1 MTEKRIFFVIKVLS
15 IIGIS
20 LAIYLLIEQI
30 TQSSFRPCNIN
41 TIVNC
46 EAIISGDVAK
56 TFGIPTPL
64 YGLAGYLVILL
75 AAFWKNKKLLLSV
88 ASFGLLF
95 CLWIAYKELF
105 ELRVIC
111 PICIVCQTIMISVFS
126 LAIYLF
132 KRVNL

>member
-95 CLWIAYKELF
+95 CLWIAYKELY

-111 PICIVCQTIMISVFS
+111 PICIICQTIMISVF
-126 LAIYLF
+126 L
-132 KRVNL
+132 